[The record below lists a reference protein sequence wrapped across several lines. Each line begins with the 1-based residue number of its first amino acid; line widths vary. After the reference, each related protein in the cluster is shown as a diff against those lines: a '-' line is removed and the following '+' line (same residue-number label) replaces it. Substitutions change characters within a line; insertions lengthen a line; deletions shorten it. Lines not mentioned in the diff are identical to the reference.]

1 MAGRTRSIWTKE
13 ERRCGEGGWVWW
25 YIEEWHWTCS
35 TRSKVWRKDN
45 AMEILAW
52 RMVLRD
58 TVTQTLRLLL
68 QPLPPLPSLS
78 YGYSSSSFR
87 RARFSFRIFAFLF
100 RRVDMFTLLFPPRLF
115 FFFLTKTFVVW
126 GTGQA
131 FVLLFLCFQLFL
143 WLMGAMYFRLRR
155 LWEVSLGL
163 EFLCGVWGGA
173 FALIYLIDCIS
184 VSFFLNTFSRSAFT
198 CVIRPCFF

>member
-1 MAGRTRSIWTKE
+1 MRQQDECGEIFPSNEIHGRQNSQYLDESRKGGVGKE
-13 ERRCGEGGWVWW
+13 GGCGDILRNDTEHVRRGARCGGKIMQWRSWPDGWF
-25 YIEEWHWTCS
+25 YGT
-35 TRSKVWRKDN
+35 
-45 AMEILAW
+45 
-52 RMVLRD
+52 
-58 TVTQTLRLLL
+58 
-68 QPLPPLPSLS
+68 PSPKHYDYYYSHYHHSHLS

-100 RRVDMFTLLFPPRLF
+100 RCVDMFTLLFPPRLF

-131 FVLLFLCFQLFL
+131 FVLLLCFQLFL

-163 EFLCGVWGGA
+163 EFLCGV
-173 FALIYLIDCIS
+173 
-184 VSFFLNTFSRSAFT
+184 
-198 CVIRPCFF
+198 